1 MVLPIYHHLWENYSG
16 TNAIEANDNCLTTNR
31 RRAAPCRWKSGET
44 SRLMPWRMMI
54 IAGIVA
60 GQIVSCVVFWEI
72 VDSGK
77 EQPATKET
85 DSERTKRKEKR
96 GAVLMNKVVT
106 TWERGGSRMIARCCI
121 NVLFNDIIIRVVGSS
136 YSASSCFIFYYAF

>member
-1 MVLPIYHHLWENYSG
+1 
-16 TNAIEANDNCLTTNR
+16 
-31 RRAAPCRWKSGET
+31 
-44 SRLMPWRMMI
+44 MI

-60 GQIVSCVVFWEI
+60 GKIVSCVVFWEI
-72 VDSGK
+72 VDGGK

-85 DSERTKRKEKR
+85 DSERTKRREKR

-106 TWERGGSRMIARCCI
+106 TWERGGSRTIARCCI

-136 YSASSCFIFYYAF
+136 YSASSRSIFYYVF